1 MAVLPLEQFV
11 FPAELFSSS
20 ESVSESVE
28 VDGGEEPRWWVLQT
42 RSRGEKSLA
51 RRLLQCGVSF
61 FLPLHERRK
70 RIQRRLVR
78 SHLPLFPGY
87 LFFRGSEESR
97 REALET
103 NLVVNCLHVE
113 EQHRF
118 ANDMARIFEL
128 VTSGAALSPE
138 ERLTPGMAA
147 EITSGPLAGRRG
159 KILRCGHGRTLKFV
173 VAVDFLQQGVSV
185 EVDDSMIRAV

>member
-1 MAVLPLEQFV
+1 MPVLPLEQFV
-11 FPAELFSSS
+11 SPSELFSGL
-20 ESVSESVE
+20 ESVE
-28 VDGGEEPRWWVLQT
+28 ADNCQEQHWWVLQT
-42 RSRGEKSLA
+42 RSRAEKSLA
-51 RRLLQCGVSF
+51 RRLIQGGLSF

-78 SHLPLFPGY
+78 SYLPLFPGY
-87 LFFRGSEESR
+87 LFLRGSEESR

-103 NLVVNCLHVE
+103 NLVVSCLHVE
-113 EQHRF
+113 EQDRF
-118 ANDMARIFEL
+118 AKDMSRIYDL

-138 ERLTPGMAA
+138 ERLAPGMAA

-159 KILRCGHGRTLKFV
+159 KILRCGHGRRLKFV
-173 VAVDFLQQGVSV
+173 VEVDFLQQGVSV

>member
-1 MAVLPLEQFV
+1 MAVLPLEQFL

-20 ESVSESVE
+20 GSVSESVE
-28 VDGGEEPRWWVLQT
+28 VDSGDEQKWWVLQT
-42 RSRGEKSLA
+42 RSRAEKSLA
-51 RRLLQCGVSF
+51 RRLLQRGVSF
-61 FLPLHERRK
+61 FLPLHERRR

-103 NLVVNCLHVE
+103 NLVVNCLQVE
-113 EQHRF
+113 EQRRF
-118 ANDMARIFEL
+118 ANDMARIYEL

-138 ERLTPGMAA
+138 ERLAPGMAA

-159 KILRCGHGRTLKFV
+159 KILRCGHGRALKFV

>member
-1 MAVLPLEQFV
+1 MPVLPLEQFV
-11 FPAELFSSS
+11 SPSELFSESVADDGS
-20 ESVSESVE
+20 ESQ
-28 VDGGEEPRWWVLQT
+28 WWVLQT

-51 RRLLQCGVSF
+51 RRLLKSGVSF

-70 RIQRRLVR
+70 RVQRRVVR

-103 NLVVNCLHVE
+103 NLVVNCLRVE
-113 EQHRF
+113 EQERF
-118 ANDMARIFEL
+118 ADDMVRIYEL
-128 VTSGAALSPE
+128 VTSGAALNPE
-138 ERLTPGMAA
+138 ERLAPGMAA

-173 VAVDFLQQGVSV
+173 VEVDFLQQGVSV
-185 EVDDSMIRAV
+185 EVDDSMIRPV